1 MPGVS
6 LGSYNHD
13 NKLIIGPS
21 YSVMDLLKQFQLQL
35 ARSSQVCQLIIG
47 SEKIAF
53 TIIKQIKGMLVG
65 SSASN
70 KTDCCFEPDRL
81 GAWPSFALTKY
92 FSSGRIK
99 IMLALIVT

>member
-6 LGSYNHD
+6 QGSYNHD

-21 YSVMDLLKQFQLQL
+21 YTVMDLLKQFKLQQT
-35 ARSSQVCQLIIG
+35 RSSQVCQLIIG

-70 KTDCCFEPDRL
+70 KTDCCFELDRV
-81 GAWPSFALTKY
+81 GFWPSFALTKY
-92 FSSGRIK
+92 FSSWRIK

>member
-6 LGSYNHD
+6 QGSYNHD

-53 TIIKQIKGMLVG
+53 TIIKQIKGMLVLVVLQVTRQIAVLNLTEWVSG
-65 SSASN
+65 
-70 KTDCCFEPDRL
+70 P
-81 GAWPSFALTKY
+81 AL
-92 FSSGRIK
+92 R
-99 IMLALIVT
+99 

>member
-6 LGSYNHD
+6 QGSYNHD

-53 TIIKQIKGMLVG
+53 TIIKQIKGMLVVLQVTRQI
-65 SSASN
+65 AVLN
-70 KTDCCFEPDRL
+70 
-81 GAWPSFALTKY
+81 LTEWV
-92 FSSGRIK
+92 SG
-99 IMLALIVT
+99 LALR